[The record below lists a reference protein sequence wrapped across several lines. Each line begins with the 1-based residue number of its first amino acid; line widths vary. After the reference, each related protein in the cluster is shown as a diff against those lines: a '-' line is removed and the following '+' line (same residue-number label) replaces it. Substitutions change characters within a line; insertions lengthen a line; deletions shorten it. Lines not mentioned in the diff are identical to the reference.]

1 MNEKNGV
8 ESRNIEDNRIFDQIN
23 IQVELES
30 LLDEYNK
37 KLDTYSSETVEK
49 AFTVLDEKRKKIQSN
64 SQILL
69 KNENYLDLETNQ
81 IFELMKRYAQDIKQ
95 VFIEQKATITHITD
109 VSPKE
114 MIGGKISKS
123 INRANN
129 YETEVGD
136 WVFASSSP
144 IECNPYMVRNSKSG
158 MVCID
163 KNKKIYIYGDDN
175 IKIQQD
181 KHGNNV
187 VKLIRP
193 NYAYNINPEKFNPVV
208 TMKKNKEGKSVF
220 EFSEEWISEQEVDI
234 NDPKQVLGIDKI
246 DDITDVVK
254 NCQILCD
261 VNQTD
266 EAIKIINSH
275 SKKEAINKLFDSI
288 QNGNLR
294 YINAEANI
302 NVSPLFNKYINKKQK
317 IKKKQMEFYQGNL
330 EKEENNGNIKNVN
343 LIELSNEELQHGLF
357 HFSLKKDKNS
367 IDRKGLETRI
377 GRNSKGIDKQSSIY
391 FSYGL
396 EGALETWD
404 VWLKWRAN
412 RLYSPC
418 FQEENK
424 EIIEKLENGTATEEE
439 KKEYYYK
446 AELWNEE
453 FSSGKYREDKE
464 KMKFLFDFQIDEM
477 QASNYYLL
485 DLKEGE
491 DFSFDEVDVKKESN
505 LKRKDRTNDVGYKIF
520 HEMYG
525 SYSDFESSKV
535 DKWNMNTFLG
545 KQMIIEPNRIKQLTL
560 PNGKNDVLSIITY
573 LHDKYKEITPAEE
586 QVKFDVLDSYVE
598 YVKDK
603 IKSGDLQHFDRN
615 VRIDEHMSI
624 SHFHDQK
631 SEEYFEDRTSGI
643 YSTSEYTI
651 TPNQIAKKSVYTHIA
666 IKDRAKEIV
675 DKEIYERTHKKEIEK
690 NSRDFDYGGRH

>member
-1 MNEKNGV
+1 MNDKIKEITDKAIKMKNNLDMTDLDVAKFIHIELGKTIYYDNNY
-8 ESRNIEDNRIFDQIN
+8 SSQQEDNGHETQLSINRKENMLKSNTDKTSKTQICKGMAEIYAEILNSVGIEAKSVGTTMKGQTQEVSENEAKHFYTLFKSGEQEYIQDFLMESALMRIK
-23 IQVELES
+23 VGEAELAKKMPGIC
-30 LLDEYNK
+30 LFDEYEK
-37 KLDTYSSETVEK
+37 YGQMSLKQIDLSEEYLENVFGNNLINLSDNE
-49 AFTVLDEKRKKIQSN
+49 VLDVLFDKLNEYMKKKDLNFGFEEAKEFIFLTGKHFIKDKSSISFIN
-64 SQILL
+64 LVKETESECGIACIYDIGGI
-69 KNENYLDLETNQ
+69 KYLVRGNDESS
-81 IFELMKRYAQDIKQ
+81 DIDIH
-95 VFIEQKATITHITD
+95 V
-109 VSPKE
+109 
-114 MIGGKISKS
+114 GKISNEKL
-123 INRANN
+123 
-129 YETEVGD
+129 EQLQ
-136 WVFASSSP
+136 
-144 IECNPYMVRNSKSG
+144 
-158 MVCID
+158 
-163 KNKKIYIYGDDN
+163 
-175 IKIQQD
+175 IQGY
-181 KHGNNV
+181 KG
-187 VKLIRP
+187 R
-193 NYAYNINPEKFNPVV
+193 
-208 TMKKNKEGKSVF
+208 S
-220 EFSEEWISEQEVDI
+220 
-234 NDPKQVLGIDKI
+234 
-246 DDITDVVK
+246 
-254 NCQILCD
+254 
-261 VNQTD
+261 
-266 EAIKIINSH
+266 
-275 SKKEAINKLFDSI
+275 
-288 QNGNLR
+288 LR
-294 YINAEANI
+294 DR
-302 NVSPLFNKYINKKQK
+302 KYLQLENKKQK
-317 IKKKQMEFYQGNL
+317 IKKKQMEFYQGDL
-330 EKEENNGNIKNVN
+330 EKEENNGNIKKVN
-343 LIELSNEELQHGLF
+343 LSELSDEELQHSLF

-424 EIIEKLENGTATEEE
+424 EIIEKMENGTATEKE

-491 DFSFDEVDVKKESN
+491 DFSFDEVDVKKEAS
-505 LKRKDRTNDVGYKIF
+505 LKRKDRTNDVRYKIF

-525 SYSDFESSKV
+525 PYSDFESSKV

-573 LHDKYKEITPAEE
+573 LHDKYKEITPTEE

-603 IKSGDLQHFDRN
+603 IKSGDLQQFDRN

-651 TPNQIAKKSVYTHIA
+651 TPNQIAKKSVYTPIG

-675 DKEIYERTHKKEIEK
+675 DKEIYERTHKQEIEK
-690 NSRDFDYGGRH
+690 ISRDFDYGGRH

>member
-1 MNEKNGV
+1 MNDKLKEITDKAIEMKNNLDMTDLDIAKFIHIELGKTIYYDNNY
-8 ESRNIEDNRIFDQIN
+8 SSQQEDNGHETQLSINRKENMLKSNTDKTSKTQICKGMAEIYAEILNSVGIEAKSVGTTMKGQTQEVSENEAKHFYTFFKIGEQEYIQDFLMESALMRIKVGEAELAKKMPGICLFDEYEKYGQMSLKQIDLSEEYLEN
-23 IQVELES
+23 VFGNNLINLSDNEVLDVLFDKLNEYMKRKDLDFGFEEAKEFIFLTGKHFIKDKSSISFINLVKETESECGIACIYDIGGIKYLVRGNDESSDIDIQV
-30 LLDEYNK
+30 
-37 KLDTYSSETVEK
+37 
-49 AFTVLDEKRKKIQSN
+49 
-64 SQILL
+64 
-69 KNENYLDLETNQ
+69 
-81 IFELMKRYAQDIKQ
+81 
-95 VFIEQKATITHITD
+95 
-109 VSPKE
+109 
-114 MIGGKISKS
+114 GKISNEKL
-123 INRANN
+123 
-129 YETEVGD
+129 EQLQ
-136 WVFASSSP
+136 
-144 IECNPYMVRNSKSG
+144 
-158 MVCID
+158 
-163 KNKKIYIYGDDN
+163 
-175 IKIQQD
+175 IQGY
-181 KHGNNV
+181 KG
-187 VKLIRP
+187 R
-193 NYAYNINPEKFNPVV
+193 
-208 TMKKNKEGKSVF
+208 S
-220 EFSEEWISEQEVDI
+220 
-234 NDPKQVLGIDKI
+234 
-246 DDITDVVK
+246 
-254 NCQILCD
+254 
-261 VNQTD
+261 
-266 EAIKIINSH
+266 
-275 SKKEAINKLFDSI
+275 
-288 QNGNLR
+288 LR
-294 YINAEANI
+294 DR
-302 NVSPLFNKYINKKQK
+302 KYLQLENKKQK
-317 IKKKQMEFYQGNL
+317 IKKKQMEFYQGNV
-330 EKEENNGNIKNVN
+330 EKKENNGNIKKVN
-343 LIELSNEELQHGLF
+343 LIELSDEELRHGLF

-396 EGALETWD
+396 EGTLETWD

-491 DFSFDEVDVKKESN
+491 DFSFDEIDVKKESN

-643 YSTSEYTI
+643 YSISEYTI

-666 IKDRAKEIV
+666 KKDRAKEIV
-675 DKEIYERTHKKEIEK
+675 DKGIYERTHKKEIEK

>member
-1 MNEKNGV
+1 MNDKLKEITDKAIEMKNNLDMTDLDIAKFIHIELG
-8 ESRNIEDNRIFDQIN
+8 ETIYYDNNYSSQQEDNGHETQLSINRKENMLKSNTDKTSRTQICKGMAEIYAEILNSVGIEAKSVGTTMKGQTQEVSENEAKHFYTLFKIGEQEYIQDFLMESALMRIKVGEAELAKKMPGICLFDEYEKYGQMSLKQIDLSEEYLEN
-23 IQVELES
+23 VFGNNLINLSDNEVLDVLFDKLNEYMKKKDLDFGFEEAKEFIFLTGKHFIKDKSSISIINLVKETESECGIACIYDIGGIKYLVRGNDESSDIDIQV
-30 LLDEYNK
+30 
-37 KLDTYSSETVEK
+37 
-49 AFTVLDEKRKKIQSN
+49 
-64 SQILL
+64 
-69 KNENYLDLETNQ
+69 
-81 IFELMKRYAQDIKQ
+81 
-95 VFIEQKATITHITD
+95 
-109 VSPKE
+109 
-114 MIGGKISKS
+114 GKISNEKL
-123 INRANN
+123 
-129 YETEVGD
+129 EQLQ
-136 WVFASSSP
+136 
-144 IECNPYMVRNSKSG
+144 
-158 MVCID
+158 
-163 KNKKIYIYGDDN
+163 
-175 IKIQQD
+175 IQGY
-181 KHGNNV
+181 KG
-187 VKLIRP
+187 R
-193 NYAYNINPEKFNPVV
+193 
-208 TMKKNKEGKSVF
+208 S
-220 EFSEEWISEQEVDI
+220 
-234 NDPKQVLGIDKI
+234 
-246 DDITDVVK
+246 
-254 NCQILCD
+254 
-261 VNQTD
+261 
-266 EAIKIINSH
+266 
-275 SKKEAINKLFDSI
+275 
-288 QNGNLR
+288 LR
-294 YINAEANI
+294 DR
-302 NVSPLFNKYINKKQK
+302 KYLQLENKKQK
-317 IKKKQMEFYQGNL
+317 IKKKQMEFYQGDL

-343 LIELSNEELQHGLF
+343 LIELSDEELQHGLF

-453 FSSGKYREDKE
+453 FSSGKYREDRE

-505 LKRKDRTNDVGYKIF
+505 LKRKDRTNNVGYKIF

-690 NSRDFDYGGRH
+690 NSCDFDYGGRH

>member
-1 MNEKNGV
+1 MNDKIKEITDKAINMKNNLDMTDLDVAKFIHIELGKTIYYDNNY
-8 ESRNIEDNRIFDQIN
+8 SSQQEDNGHETQLSINRKENMLKSNTDKTSKTQICKGMAEIYAEILNSVGIEAKSVGTTMKGQTQEVSENEAKHFYTLFKSGEQEYIQDFLMESALMRIKVGEAELAKKMPGICLFDEYEKYGQMSLKQIDLSEEYLEN
-23 IQVELES
+23 VFGNNLINLSDNEVLDVLFDKLNEYMKKKDLNFGFEEAKEFIFLTGKHFIKDKSSISFINLVKETESECGIACIYDIGGIKYLVRGNDESSDIDIQV
-30 LLDEYNK
+30 
-37 KLDTYSSETVEK
+37 
-49 AFTVLDEKRKKIQSN
+49 
-64 SQILL
+64 
-69 KNENYLDLETNQ
+69 
-81 IFELMKRYAQDIKQ
+81 
-95 VFIEQKATITHITD
+95 
-109 VSPKE
+109 
-114 MIGGKISKS
+114 GKISNEKLEQLQ
-123 INRANN
+123 I
-129 YETEVGD
+129 
-136 WVFASSSP
+136 
-144 IECNPYMVRNSKSG
+144 
-158 MVCID
+158 
-163 KNKKIYIYGDDN
+163 
-175 IKIQQD
+175 
-181 KHGNNV
+181 HGY
-187 VKLIRP
+187 KGR
-193 NYAYNINPEKFNPVV
+193 
-208 TMKKNKEGKSVF
+208 S
-220 EFSEEWISEQEVDI
+220 
-234 NDPKQVLGIDKI
+234 
-246 DDITDVVK
+246 
-254 NCQILCD
+254 
-261 VNQTD
+261 
-266 EAIKIINSH
+266 
-275 SKKEAINKLFDSI
+275 
-288 QNGNLR
+288 LR
-294 YINAEANI
+294 DR
-302 NVSPLFNKYINKKQK
+302 KYLQLENKKQK
-317 IKKKQMEFYQGNL
+317 IKKKQMEFYQGDL
-330 EKEENNGNIKNVN
+330 EKEENNGNIKKVN
-343 LIELSNEELQHGLF
+343 LIELSDEELQHDLF

-367 IDRKGLETRI
+367 IDRKGLEPRI

-396 EGALETWD
+396 EGVLETWD

-505 LKRKDRTNDVGYKIF
+505 LKRKDRTNDVGYKKF
-520 HEMYG
+520 QEMYG

-573 LHDKYKEITPAEE
+573 LHDKYKEITPTEE

-651 TPNQIAKKSVYTHIA
+651 TPNQIAKKSVYTPIG

-675 DKEIYERTHKKEIEK
+675 DKEIYERTHKQEIEK
-690 NSRDFDYGGRH
+690 ISRDFDYGGRH

>member
-1 MNEKNGV
+1 MNDKLKEITDKAIEMKNNLDMTDLDIAKFIHIELGKTIYYDNNY
-8 ESRNIEDNRIFDQIN
+8 SSQQEDNGHETQLSINRKENMLKSNTDKTSKTQICKGMAEIYAEILNSVGIEAKSVGTTMKGQTQEVSENEAKHFYTLFKIGEQEYIQDFLMESALMRIKVGEAELAKKMPGICLFDEYEKYGQMSLKQIDLSEEYLEN
-23 IQVELES
+23 VFGNNLINLSDNEVLDVLFDKLNEYMKKKDLNFGFEEAKEFIFLTGKHFIKDKSSISFINLVKETESECGVACIYDIGGIKYLVRGNDESSDIDIQV
-30 LLDEYNK
+30 
-37 KLDTYSSETVEK
+37 
-49 AFTVLDEKRKKIQSN
+49 
-64 SQILL
+64 
-69 KNENYLDLETNQ
+69 
-81 IFELMKRYAQDIKQ
+81 
-95 VFIEQKATITHITD
+95 
-109 VSPKE
+109 
-114 MIGGKISKS
+114 GKISNEKL
-123 INRANN
+123 
-129 YETEVGD
+129 EQLQ
-136 WVFASSSP
+136 
-144 IECNPYMVRNSKSG
+144 
-158 MVCID
+158 
-163 KNKKIYIYGDDN
+163 
-175 IKIQQD
+175 IQGY
-181 KHGNNV
+181 KG
-187 VKLIRP
+187 R
-193 NYAYNINPEKFNPVV
+193 
-208 TMKKNKEGKSVF
+208 S
-220 EFSEEWISEQEVDI
+220 
-234 NDPKQVLGIDKI
+234 
-246 DDITDVVK
+246 
-254 NCQILCD
+254 
-261 VNQTD
+261 
-266 EAIKIINSH
+266 
-275 SKKEAINKLFDSI
+275 
-288 QNGNLR
+288 LR
-294 YINAEANI
+294 DR
-302 NVSPLFNKYINKKQK
+302 KYLQLENKKQK
-317 IKKKQMEFYQGNL
+317 IKKKQMEFYQGDL

-603 IKSGDLQHFDRN
+603 IKSGDLQQFDRN

-651 TPNQIAKKSVYTHIA
+651 TPNQIAKKSVYTPIA

>member
-1 MNEKNGV
+1 MNDKLKEITDKAIEMKKNLDMTDLDIAKFIHIELGKTIYYDNNY
-8 ESRNIEDNRIFDQIN
+8 SSQQEDNGHETQLSINRKENMLKSNTDKTSKMQICKGMAEIYAEILNSVGIEAKSVGTTMKGQTQEVSKNEAKHFYTLFKIGEQEYIQDFLMESALMRIKVGEAELAKKMPGICLFDEYEKYGQMSLKQIDLSEEYLEN
-23 IQVELES
+23 VFGNNLINLSDNEVLDVLFDKLNEYMKKKDLDFGFEEAKEFIFLTGKHFIKDKSSISIINLVKETESECGIACIYDIGGIKYLVRGNEESSDIDIQV
-30 LLDEYNK
+30 
-37 KLDTYSSETVEK
+37 
-49 AFTVLDEKRKKIQSN
+49 
-64 SQILL
+64 
-69 KNENYLDLETNQ
+69 
-81 IFELMKRYAQDIKQ
+81 
-95 VFIEQKATITHITD
+95 
-109 VSPKE
+109 
-114 MIGGKISKS
+114 GKISNEKL
-123 INRANN
+123 
-129 YETEVGD
+129 EQLQ
-136 WVFASSSP
+136 
-144 IECNPYMVRNSKSG
+144 
-158 MVCID
+158 
-163 KNKKIYIYGDDN
+163 
-175 IKIQQD
+175 IQGY
-181 KHGNNV
+181 KG
-187 VKLIRP
+187 R
-193 NYAYNINPEKFNPVV
+193 
-208 TMKKNKEGKSVF
+208 S
-220 EFSEEWISEQEVDI
+220 
-234 NDPKQVLGIDKI
+234 
-246 DDITDVVK
+246 
-254 NCQILCD
+254 
-261 VNQTD
+261 
-266 EAIKIINSH
+266 
-275 SKKEAINKLFDSI
+275 
-288 QNGNLR
+288 LR
-294 YINAEANI
+294 DR
-302 NVSPLFNKYINKKQK
+302 KYLQLENKKQK
-317 IKKKQMEFYQGNL
+317 IKKKQMEFYQGDL

-367 IDRKGLETRI
+367 IDRKNLETRI

-446 AELWNEE
+446 TELWNEE

-464 KMKFLFDFQIDEM
+464 KMKFLFDFQIYEM

-491 DFSFDEVDVKKESN
+491 DFSFDEVDVKKESS

-603 IKSGDLQHFDRN
+603 IKSGDLQQFDRN

-666 IKDRAKEIV
+666 IKDSAKEIV

>member
-1 MNEKNGV
+1 MNDKIKEITDKAIKMKNNLDMTDLDVAKFIHIELGKTIYYDNNY
-8 ESRNIEDNRIFDQIN
+8 SSQQEDNGHETQLSINRKENMLKSNTDKTSKTQICKGMAEIYAEILNSVGIEAKSVGTTMKGQTQEVSENEAKHFYTLFKIGEQEYIQDFLMESALMRIK
-23 IQVELES
+23 VGEAELAKKMPGIC
-30 LLDEYNK
+30 LFDEYEK
-37 KLDTYSSETVEK
+37 YGQMSLKQIDLSEEYLENVFENNLINLSDNE
-49 AFTVLDEKRKKIQSN
+49 VLDVLFDKLNEYMKKKDLDFGFEEAKEFIFLTGKHFIKDKSSISFIN
-64 SQILL
+64 LVKETESECGIACIYDIGGI
-69 KNENYLDLETNQ
+69 KYLVRGNDESS
-81 IFELMKRYAQDIKQ
+81 DIDIH
-95 VFIEQKATITHITD
+95 V
-109 VSPKE
+109 
-114 MIGGKISKS
+114 GKISNEKL
-123 INRANN
+123 
-129 YETEVGD
+129 EQLQ
-136 WVFASSSP
+136 
-144 IECNPYMVRNSKSG
+144 
-158 MVCID
+158 
-163 KNKKIYIYGDDN
+163 
-175 IKIQQD
+175 IQGY
-181 KHGNNV
+181 KG
-187 VKLIRP
+187 R
-193 NYAYNINPEKFNPVV
+193 
-208 TMKKNKEGKSVF
+208 S
-220 EFSEEWISEQEVDI
+220 
-234 NDPKQVLGIDKI
+234 
-246 DDITDVVK
+246 
-254 NCQILCD
+254 
-261 VNQTD
+261 
-266 EAIKIINSH
+266 
-275 SKKEAINKLFDSI
+275 
-288 QNGNLR
+288 LR
-294 YINAEANI
+294 DR
-302 NVSPLFNKYINKKQK
+302 KYLQLENKKQK
-317 IKKKQMEFYQGNL
+317 IKKKQMEFYQGDL
-330 EKEENNGNIKNVN
+330 EKEENNGNIKKVN
-343 LIELSNEELQHGLF
+343 LSELSDEELQHVLF

-424 EIIEKLENGTATEEE
+424 EIIEKMEKGTATEKE
-439 KKEYYYK
+439 KNEYYYK

-525 SYSDFESSKV
+525 PYSDFESSKV

-651 TPNQIAKKSVYTHIA
+651 TPNQIAKKSVYTPIG

-675 DKEIYERTHKKEIEK
+675 DKEIYERTHKQEIEK

>member
-1 MNEKNGV
+1 MNDKLKEITDKAIEMKNNLDMTDLDIAKFIHIELGKTIYYDNNY
-8 ESRNIEDNRIFDQIN
+8 SSQQEDNGHETQLSINRKENMLKSNTDKTSKTQICKGMAEIYAEILNRVGIEAKSVGTTMKGQTQEVSKNEAKHFYTLFKIGEQEYIQDFLMESALMRIKVGEAELAKKMPGICLFDEYEKYGQMSLKQIDLSEEYLEN
-23 IQVELES
+23 VFGNNLINLSDNEVLDVLFDKLNEYMKKKDLDFGFEEAKEFIFLTGKHFIKDKSSISFINLVKETESECGVACIYDIGGIKYLVRGNDESSDIDIQV
-30 LLDEYNK
+30 
-37 KLDTYSSETVEK
+37 
-49 AFTVLDEKRKKIQSN
+49 
-64 SQILL
+64 
-69 KNENYLDLETNQ
+69 
-81 IFELMKRYAQDIKQ
+81 
-95 VFIEQKATITHITD
+95 
-109 VSPKE
+109 
-114 MIGGKISKS
+114 GKISNEKL
-123 INRANN
+123 
-129 YETEVGD
+129 EQLQ
-136 WVFASSSP
+136 
-144 IECNPYMVRNSKSG
+144 
-158 MVCID
+158 
-163 KNKKIYIYGDDN
+163 
-175 IKIQQD
+175 IQGY
-181 KHGNNV
+181 KG
-187 VKLIRP
+187 R
-193 NYAYNINPEKFNPVV
+193 
-208 TMKKNKEGKSVF
+208 S
-220 EFSEEWISEQEVDI
+220 
-234 NDPKQVLGIDKI
+234 
-246 DDITDVVK
+246 
-254 NCQILCD
+254 
-261 VNQTD
+261 
-266 EAIKIINSH
+266 
-275 SKKEAINKLFDSI
+275 
-288 QNGNLR
+288 LR
-294 YINAEANI
+294 DR
-302 NVSPLFNKYINKKQK
+302 KYLQLENKKQK
-317 IKKKQMEFYQGNL
+317 IKKKQMEFYQGDL

-343 LIELSNEELQHGLF
+343 LIELSDEELQHGLF

-453 FSSGKYREDKE
+453 FSSGKYREDRE

-505 LKRKDRTNDVGYKIF
+505 LKRKDRTNNVGYKIF

-651 TPNQIAKKSVYTHIA
+651 TPNQIAKESVYTHIA
-666 IKDRAKEIV
+666 IKDSAKEIV

-690 NSRDFDYGGRH
+690 NSHDFDYEGRH

>member
-1 MNEKNGV
+1 MNDKLKEITDKAIEMKNNLDMTDLDIAKFIHIELGKTIYYDNNY
-8 ESRNIEDNRIFDQIN
+8 SSQKEDNGHETQLSINRKENMLKSNTDKTSKTQICKGMAEIYAEILNSVGIEAKSVGTTMKGQTQEVSENEAKHFYTLFKTGEQEYIQDFLMESALMRIKVGEAELAKKMPGICLFDEYEKYGQMSLKQIDLSEEYLEN
-23 IQVELES
+23 VFGNNLINLSDNEVLDVLFDKLNEYMKRKDLDFGFEEAKEFIFLTGKHFIKDKSSISFINLVKETESECGIACIYDIGGIKYLVRGNDESSDIDIQV
-30 LLDEYNK
+30 
-37 KLDTYSSETVEK
+37 
-49 AFTVLDEKRKKIQSN
+49 
-64 SQILL
+64 
-69 KNENYLDLETNQ
+69 
-81 IFELMKRYAQDIKQ
+81 
-95 VFIEQKATITHITD
+95 
-109 VSPKE
+109 
-114 MIGGKISKS
+114 GKISNEKL
-123 INRANN
+123 
-129 YETEVGD
+129 EQLQ
-136 WVFASSSP
+136 
-144 IECNPYMVRNSKSG
+144 M
-158 MVCID
+158 
-163 KNKKIYIYGDDN
+163 
-175 IKIQQD
+175 
-181 KHGNNV
+181 HGY
-187 VKLIRP
+187 KGR
-193 NYAYNINPEKFNPVV
+193 
-208 TMKKNKEGKSVF
+208 S
-220 EFSEEWISEQEVDI
+220 
-234 NDPKQVLGIDKI
+234 
-246 DDITDVVK
+246 
-254 NCQILCD
+254 
-261 VNQTD
+261 
-266 EAIKIINSH
+266 
-275 SKKEAINKLFDSI
+275 
-288 QNGNLR
+288 LR
-294 YINAEANI
+294 DR
-302 NVSPLFNKYINKKQK
+302 KYLQLENKKQK
-317 IKKKQMEFYQGNL
+317 IKKKQMEFYQGDL
-330 EKEENNGNIKNVN
+330 EKEENNGNIKKVN
-343 LIELSNEELQHGLF
+343 LIELSDEELQHDLF

-367 IDRKGLETRI
+367 IDRKGLEPRI
-377 GRNSKGIDKQSSIY
+377 GRNSKEIDKQSSIY

-396 EGALETWD
+396 EGVLETWD

-446 AELWNEE
+446 EELWNEE

-545 KQMIIEPNRIKQLTL
+545 KQMIIEPNRIKHLTL

-603 IKSGDLQHFDRN
+603 IKSGDLQQFDRN

-631 SEEYFEDRTSGI
+631 AEEYFEDRTSGI

-651 TPNQIAKKSVYTHIA
+651 TPNQIAKKSVYTPIA
-666 IKDRAKEIV
+666 IKDSAKEIV
-675 DKEIYERTHKKEIEK
+675 DREIYERKHKKEIEK

>member
-1 MNEKNGV
+1 MNDKLKEITDKAIEMKKNLDMTDLDIAKFIHIELGKTIYYDNNY
-8 ESRNIEDNRIFDQIN
+8 SSQQEDNGHETQLSINRKENMLKSNTDKTSKMQICKGMAEIYAEILNSVGIEAKSVGTTMKGQTQEVSENEAKHFYTLFKTGEQEYIQDFLMESALMRIKVGEAELAKKMPGICLFDEYEKYGQMSLKQIDLSEEYLEN
-23 IQVELES
+23 VFGNNLINLSDNEVLDVLFDKLNEYMKKKDLDFGFEEAKEFIFLTGKHFIKDKSSISIINLVKETESECGIACIYDIGGIKYLVRGNEESSDIDIQV
-30 LLDEYNK
+30 
-37 KLDTYSSETVEK
+37 
-49 AFTVLDEKRKKIQSN
+49 
-64 SQILL
+64 
-69 KNENYLDLETNQ
+69 
-81 IFELMKRYAQDIKQ
+81 
-95 VFIEQKATITHITD
+95 
-109 VSPKE
+109 
-114 MIGGKISKS
+114 GKISNEKL
-123 INRANN
+123 
-129 YETEVGD
+129 EQLQ
-136 WVFASSSP
+136 
-144 IECNPYMVRNSKSG
+144 
-158 MVCID
+158 
-163 KNKKIYIYGDDN
+163 
-175 IKIQQD
+175 IQGY
-181 KHGNNV
+181 KG
-187 VKLIRP
+187 R
-193 NYAYNINPEKFNPVV
+193 
-208 TMKKNKEGKSVF
+208 S
-220 EFSEEWISEQEVDI
+220 
-234 NDPKQVLGIDKI
+234 
-246 DDITDVVK
+246 
-254 NCQILCD
+254 
-261 VNQTD
+261 
-266 EAIKIINSH
+266 
-275 SKKEAINKLFDSI
+275 
-288 QNGNLR
+288 LR
-294 YINAEANI
+294 DR
-302 NVSPLFNKYINKKQK
+302 KYLQLENKKQK
-317 IKKKQMEFYQGNL
+317 IKKKQMEFYQGDL

-357 HFSLKKDKNS
+357 HFSFKKDKNS

-446 AELWNEE
+446 TELWNEE

-464 KMKFLFDFQIDEM
+464 KMKFLFDFQIYEM

-491 DFSFDEVDVKKESN
+491 DFSFDEVDVKKESS

-603 IKSGDLQHFDRN
+603 IKSGDLQQFDRN

-666 IKDRAKEIV
+666 IKDSAKEIV

>member
-1 MNEKNGV
+1 MNDKLKEITDKAIEMKNNLDMTDLDIAKFIHIELGKTIYYDNNY
-8 ESRNIEDNRIFDQIN
+8 SSQQEDNGHETQLSINRKENMLKSNTDKTSKTQICKGMAEIYAEILNSVGIEAKSVGTTMKGQTQEVSENEAKHFYTFFKIGEQEYIQDFLMESALMRIKVGEAELAKKMPGICLFDEYEKYGQMSLKQIDLSEEYLEN
-23 IQVELES
+23 VFGNNLINLSDNEVLDVLFDKLNEYMKRKDLDFGFEEAKEFIFLTGKHFIKDKSSISFINLVKETESECGIACIYDIGGIKYLVRGNDESSDIDIQV
-30 LLDEYNK
+30 
-37 KLDTYSSETVEK
+37 
-49 AFTVLDEKRKKIQSN
+49 
-64 SQILL
+64 
-69 KNENYLDLETNQ
+69 
-81 IFELMKRYAQDIKQ
+81 
-95 VFIEQKATITHITD
+95 
-109 VSPKE
+109 
-114 MIGGKISKS
+114 GKISNEKL
-123 INRANN
+123 
-129 YETEVGD
+129 EQLQ
-136 WVFASSSP
+136 
-144 IECNPYMVRNSKSG
+144 
-158 MVCID
+158 
-163 KNKKIYIYGDDN
+163 
-175 IKIQQD
+175 IQGY
-181 KHGNNV
+181 KG
-187 VKLIRP
+187 R
-193 NYAYNINPEKFNPVV
+193 
-208 TMKKNKEGKSVF
+208 S
-220 EFSEEWISEQEVDI
+220 
-234 NDPKQVLGIDKI
+234 
-246 DDITDVVK
+246 
-254 NCQILCD
+254 
-261 VNQTD
+261 
-266 EAIKIINSH
+266 
-275 SKKEAINKLFDSI
+275 
-288 QNGNLR
+288 LR
-294 YINAEANI
+294 DR
-302 NVSPLFNKYINKKQK
+302 KYLQLENKKQK
-317 IKKKQMEFYQGNL
+317 IKKKQMEFYQGNV
-330 EKEENNGNIKNVN
+330 EKEENNGNIKKVN
-343 LIELSNEELQHGLF
+343 LIELSDEELRHGLF

-396 EGALETWD
+396 EGTLETWD

-545 KQMIIEPNRIKQLTL
+545 KQMIIETNRIKQLTL

-603 IKSGDLQHFDRN
+603 IKSGDLQQFDRN

-666 IKDRAKEIV
+666 IKDSAKEIV

>member
-1 MNEKNGV
+1 
-8 ESRNIEDNRIFDQIN
+8 
-23 IQVELES
+23 
-30 LLDEYNK
+30 
-37 KLDTYSSETVEK
+37 
-49 AFTVLDEKRKKIQSN
+49 
-64 SQILL
+64 
-69 KNENYLDLETNQ
+69 
-81 IFELMKRYAQDIKQ
+81 
-95 VFIEQKATITHITD
+95 
-109 VSPKE
+109 
-114 MIGGKISKS
+114 
-123 INRANN
+123 
-129 YETEVGD
+129 
-136 WVFASSSP
+136 
-144 IECNPYMVRNSKSG
+144 
-158 MVCID
+158 
-163 KNKKIYIYGDDN
+163 
-175 IKIQQD
+175 
-181 KHGNNV
+181 
-187 VKLIRP
+187 
-193 NYAYNINPEKFNPVV
+193 
-208 TMKKNKEGKSVF
+208 
-220 EFSEEWISEQEVDI
+220 
-234 NDPKQVLGIDKI
+234 
-246 DDITDVVK
+246 
-254 NCQILCD
+254 
-261 VNQTD
+261 
-266 EAIKIINSH
+266 
-275 SKKEAINKLFDSI
+275 
-288 QNGNLR
+288 
-294 YINAEANI
+294 
-302 NVSPLFNKYINKKQK
+302 
-317 IKKKQMEFYQGNL
+317 MEFYQGDL

-391 FSYGL
+391 FSYSL

-446 AELWNEE
+446 TELWNEE

-666 IKDRAKEIV
+666 IKDSAKEIV

>member
-1 MNEKNGV
+1 M
-8 ESRNIEDNRIFDQIN
+8 Q
-23 IQVELES
+23 LE
-30 LLDEYNK
+30 
-37 KLDTYSSETVEK
+37 
-49 AFTVLDEKRKKIQSN
+49 
-64 SQILL
+64 
-69 KNENYLDLETNQ
+69 
-81 IFELMKRYAQDIKQ
+81 
-95 VFIEQKATITHITD
+95 
-109 VSPKE
+109 
-114 MIGGKISKS
+114 
-123 INRANN
+123 
-129 YETEVGD
+129 
-136 WVFASSSP
+136 
-144 IECNPYMVRNSKSG
+144 
-158 MVCID
+158 
-163 KNKKIYIYGDDN
+163 
-175 IKIQQD
+175 
-181 KHGNNV
+181 
-187 VKLIRP
+187 
-193 NYAYNINPEKFNPVV
+193 
-208 TMKKNKEGKSVF
+208 
-220 EFSEEWISEQEVDI
+220 
-234 NDPKQVLGIDKI
+234 
-246 DDITDVVK
+246 
-254 NCQILCD
+254 
-261 VNQTD
+261 
-266 EAIKIINSH
+266 
-275 SKKEAINKLFDSI
+275 
-288 QNGNLR
+288 
-294 YINAEANI
+294 
-302 NVSPLFNKYINKKQK
+302 NKKQK
-317 IKKKQMEFYQGNL
+317 IKKKQMEFYQGDL

-343 LIELSNEELQHGLF
+343 LIELSDEELQHGLF

-666 IKDRAKEIV
+666 IKDRSKEIV

>member
-1 MNEKNGV
+1 MNDKIKEITDKAINMKNNLDMTDLDVAKFIHIELGKTIYYDNNY
-8 ESRNIEDNRIFDQIN
+8 SSQQEDNGHETQLSINRKENMLKSNTDKTSKTQICKGMAEIYAEILNSVGIEAKSVGTTMKGQTQEVSENEAKHFYTLFKSGEQEYIQDFLMESALMRIK
-23 IQVELES
+23 VGEAELAKKMPGIC
-30 LLDEYNK
+30 LFDEYEK
-37 KLDTYSSETVEK
+37 YGQMSLKQIDLSEEYLENVFGNNLINLSDNE
-49 AFTVLDEKRKKIQSN
+49 VLDVLFDKLNEYMKKKDLNFGFEEAKEFIFLTGKHFIKDKSSISFIN
-64 SQILL
+64 LVKETESECGIACIYDIGGI
-69 KNENYLDLETNQ
+69 KYLVRGNDESS
-81 IFELMKRYAQDIKQ
+81 DIDIH
-95 VFIEQKATITHITD
+95 V
-109 VSPKE
+109 
-114 MIGGKISKS
+114 GKISNEKL
-123 INRANN
+123 
-129 YETEVGD
+129 EQLQ
-136 WVFASSSP
+136 
-144 IECNPYMVRNSKSG
+144 
-158 MVCID
+158 
-163 KNKKIYIYGDDN
+163 
-175 IKIQQD
+175 IQGY
-181 KHGNNV
+181 KG
-187 VKLIRP
+187 R
-193 NYAYNINPEKFNPVV
+193 
-208 TMKKNKEGKSVF
+208 S
-220 EFSEEWISEQEVDI
+220 
-234 NDPKQVLGIDKI
+234 
-246 DDITDVVK
+246 
-254 NCQILCD
+254 
-261 VNQTD
+261 
-266 EAIKIINSH
+266 
-275 SKKEAINKLFDSI
+275 
-288 QNGNLR
+288 LR
-294 YINAEANI
+294 DREYLQLE
-302 NVSPLFNKYINKKQK
+302 NKKQK
-317 IKKKQMEFYQGNL
+317 IKKKQMEFYQGDI
-330 EKEENNGNIKNVN
+330 EKEENNENIKKVN
-343 LIELSNEELQHGLF
+343 LSELSDEELQHGLF

-424 EIIEKLENGTATEEE
+424 EIIEKMENGTATEKE

-491 DFSFDEVDVKKESN
+491 DFSFDEVDVKKEAS
-505 LKRKDRTNDVGYKIF
+505 LKRKDRTNDVRYKIF

-525 SYSDFESSKV
+525 PYSDFESSKV

-573 LHDKYKEITPAEE
+573 LHDKYKEITPTEE

-603 IKSGDLQHFDRN
+603 IKSGDLQQFDRN

-631 SEEYFEDRTSGI
+631 SDEYFEDRTSGI

-651 TPNQIAKKSVYTHIA
+651 TPNQIAKKSVYTPIG

-675 DKEIYERTHKKEIEK
+675 DKEIYERTHKQEIEK

>member
-1 MNEKNGV
+1 MNDKLKEITDKAIEMKKNLDMTDLDIAKFIHIELGKTIYYDNNY
-8 ESRNIEDNRIFDQIN
+8 SSQQEDNGHETQLSINRKENMLKSNTDKTSKMQICKGMAEIYAEILNSVGIEAKSVGTTMKGQTQEVSENEAKHFYTLFKTGEQEYIQDFLMESALMRIKVGEAELAKKMPGICLFDEYEKYGQMSLKQIDLSEEYLEN
-23 IQVELES
+23 VFGNNLINLSDNEVLDVLFDKLNEYMKKKDLDFGFEEAKEFIFLTGKHFIKDKSSISIINLVKETESECGIACIYDIGGIKYLVRGNEESSDIDIQV
-30 LLDEYNK
+30 
-37 KLDTYSSETVEK
+37 
-49 AFTVLDEKRKKIQSN
+49 
-64 SQILL
+64 
-69 KNENYLDLETNQ
+69 
-81 IFELMKRYAQDIKQ
+81 
-95 VFIEQKATITHITD
+95 
-109 VSPKE
+109 
-114 MIGGKISKS
+114 GKISNEKL
-123 INRANN
+123 
-129 YETEVGD
+129 EQLQ
-136 WVFASSSP
+136 
-144 IECNPYMVRNSKSG
+144 
-158 MVCID
+158 
-163 KNKKIYIYGDDN
+163 
-175 IKIQQD
+175 IQGY
-181 KHGNNV
+181 KG
-187 VKLIRP
+187 R
-193 NYAYNINPEKFNPVV
+193 
-208 TMKKNKEGKSVF
+208 S
-220 EFSEEWISEQEVDI
+220 
-234 NDPKQVLGIDKI
+234 
-246 DDITDVVK
+246 
-254 NCQILCD
+254 
-261 VNQTD
+261 
-266 EAIKIINSH
+266 
-275 SKKEAINKLFDSI
+275 
-288 QNGNLR
+288 LR
-294 YINAEANI
+294 DR
-302 NVSPLFNKYINKKQK
+302 KYLQLENKKQK
-317 IKKKQMEFYQGNL
+317 IKKKQMEFYQGDL

-377 GRNSKGIDKQSSIY
+377 GRSSKGIDKQSSIY

-446 AELWNEE
+446 TELWNEE

-464 KMKFLFDFQIDEM
+464 KMKFLFDFQIYEM

-491 DFSFDEVDVKKESN
+491 DFSFDEVDVKKESS

-666 IKDRAKEIV
+666 IKDSAKEIV

>member
-1 MNEKNGV
+1 MNDKIKEITDKAINMKNNLDMTDLDVAKFIHIELGKTIYYDNNY
-8 ESRNIEDNRIFDQIN
+8 SSQQEDNGHETQLSINRKENMLKSNTDKTSKTQICKGMAEIYAEILNSVGIEAKSVGTTMKGQTQEVSENEAKHFYTLFKSGEQEYIQDFLMESALMRIK
-23 IQVELES
+23 VGEAELAKKMPGIC
-30 LLDEYNK
+30 LFDEYEK
-37 KLDTYSSETVEK
+37 YGQMSLKQIDLSEEYLENVFGNNLINLSDNE
-49 AFTVLDEKRKKIQSN
+49 VLDVLFDKLNEYMKKKDLNFGFEEAKEFIFLTGKHFIKDKSSISFIN
-64 SQILL
+64 LVKETESECGIACIYDIGGI
-69 KNENYLDLETNQ
+69 KYLVRGNDESS
-81 IFELMKRYAQDIKQ
+81 DIDIH
-95 VFIEQKATITHITD
+95 V
-109 VSPKE
+109 
-114 MIGGKISKS
+114 GKISNEKL
-123 INRANN
+123 
-129 YETEVGD
+129 EQLQ
-136 WVFASSSP
+136 
-144 IECNPYMVRNSKSG
+144 
-158 MVCID
+158 
-163 KNKKIYIYGDDN
+163 
-175 IKIQQD
+175 IQGY
-181 KHGNNV
+181 KG
-187 VKLIRP
+187 R
-193 NYAYNINPEKFNPVV
+193 
-208 TMKKNKEGKSVF
+208 S
-220 EFSEEWISEQEVDI
+220 
-234 NDPKQVLGIDKI
+234 
-246 DDITDVVK
+246 
-254 NCQILCD
+254 
-261 VNQTD
+261 
-266 EAIKIINSH
+266 
-275 SKKEAINKLFDSI
+275 
-288 QNGNLR
+288 LR
-294 YINAEANI
+294 DREYLQLE
-302 NVSPLFNKYINKKQK
+302 NKKQK
-317 IKKKQMEFYQGNL
+317 IKKKQMEFYQGDI
-330 EKEENNGNIKNVN
+330 EKEENNENIKKVN
-343 LIELSNEELQHGLF
+343 LSELSDEELQHGLF

-424 EIIEKLENGTATEEE
+424 EIIEKMENGTATEKE

-491 DFSFDEVDVKKESN
+491 DFSFDEVDVKKEAS
-505 LKRKDRTNDVGYKIF
+505 LKRKDRTNDVRYKIF

-525 SYSDFESSKV
+525 PYSDFESSKV

-573 LHDKYKEITPAEE
+573 LHDKYKEITPTEE

-603 IKSGDLQHFDRN
+603 IKSGDLQQFDRN

-631 SEEYFEDRTSGI
+631 SDEYFEDRTSGI

-651 TPNQIAKKSVYTHIA
+651 TPNQIAKKSVYTPIG

-675 DKEIYERTHKKEIEK
+675 DKEIYERTHKQEIEK
-690 NSRDFDYGGRH
+690 ISRDFDYGGRH

>member
-1 MNEKNGV
+1 MNDKIKEITDKAIKMKNNLDMTDLDVAKFIHIELGKTIYYDNNY
-8 ESRNIEDNRIFDQIN
+8 SSQQEDNGHETQLSINRKENMLKSNTDKTSKTQICKGMAEIYAEILNSVGIEAKSVGTTMKGQTQEVSENEAKHFYTLFKSGEQEYIQDFLMESALMRIK
-23 IQVELES
+23 VGEAELAKKMPGIC
-30 LLDEYNK
+30 LFDEYEK
-37 KLDTYSSETVEK
+37 YGQMSLKQIDLSEEYLENVFGNNLINLSDNE
-49 AFTVLDEKRKKIQSN
+49 VLDVLFDKLNEYMKKKDLNFGFEEAKEFIFLTGKHFIKDKSSISFIN
-64 SQILL
+64 LVKETESECGIACIYDIGGI
-69 KNENYLDLETNQ
+69 KYLVRGNDESS
-81 IFELMKRYAQDIKQ
+81 DIDIH
-95 VFIEQKATITHITD
+95 V
-109 VSPKE
+109 
-114 MIGGKISKS
+114 GKISNEKL
-123 INRANN
+123 
-129 YETEVGD
+129 EQLQ
-136 WVFASSSP
+136 
-144 IECNPYMVRNSKSG
+144 
-158 MVCID
+158 
-163 KNKKIYIYGDDN
+163 
-175 IKIQQD
+175 IQGY
-181 KHGNNV
+181 KG
-187 VKLIRP
+187 R
-193 NYAYNINPEKFNPVV
+193 
-208 TMKKNKEGKSVF
+208 S
-220 EFSEEWISEQEVDI
+220 
-234 NDPKQVLGIDKI
+234 
-246 DDITDVVK
+246 
-254 NCQILCD
+254 
-261 VNQTD
+261 
-266 EAIKIINSH
+266 
-275 SKKEAINKLFDSI
+275 
-288 QNGNLR
+288 LR
-294 YINAEANI
+294 DREYLQLE
-302 NVSPLFNKYINKKQK
+302 NKKQK
-317 IKKKQMEFYQGNL
+317 IKKKQMEFYQGDI
-330 EKEENNGNIKNVN
+330 EKEENNENIKKVN
-343 LIELSNEELQHGLF
+343 LSELSDEDLQHVLF

-424 EIIEKLENGTATEEE
+424 EIIEKMENGTATEKEE
-439 KKEYYYK
+439 KEYYYK

-453 FSSGKYREDKE
+453 FLSGKYREDKE

-491 DFSFDEVDVKKESN
+491 DFSFDEVDVKKEAS
-505 LKRKDRTNDVGYKIF
+505 LKRKDRTNDVRYKIF

-525 SYSDFESSKV
+525 PYSDFESSKV

-573 LHDKYKEITPAEE
+573 LHDKYKEITPTEE

-603 IKSGDLQHFDRN
+603 IKSGDLQQFDRN
-615 VRIDEHMSI
+615 IRIDEHMSI

-631 SEEYFEDRTSGI
+631 SDEYFEDRTSGI

-651 TPNQIAKKSVYTHIA
+651 TPNQIAKKSVYTPIG

-675 DKEIYERTHKKEIEK
+675 DKEIYERTDKQEIEK
-690 NSRDFDYGGRH
+690 NSRDFDYGGRY

>member
-1 MNEKNGV
+1 MNDKLKEITDKAIEMKNNLDMTDLDIAKFIHIELGKTIYYDNNY
-8 ESRNIEDNRIFDQIN
+8 SSQKEDNGHETQLSINRKENMLKSNTDKTSKTQICKGMAEIYAEILNSVGIEAKSVGTTMKGQTQEVSENEAKHFYTLFKTGEQEYIQDFLMESALMRIK
-23 IQVELES
+23 VGEAELAKKMPGIC
-30 LLDEYNK
+30 LFDEYEK
-37 KLDTYSSETVEK
+37 YGQMSLKQIDLSEEYLENVFGNNLINLSDNE
-49 AFTVLDEKRKKIQSN
+49 VLDVLFDKLNEYMKRKDLDFGFEEAKEFIFLTGKHFIKDKSSISFIN
-64 SQILL
+64 LVKETESECGIACIYDIGGI
-69 KNENYLDLETNQ
+69 KYLVRGNDESS
-81 IFELMKRYAQDIKQ
+81 DIDIH
-95 VFIEQKATITHITD
+95 V
-109 VSPKE
+109 
-114 MIGGKISKS
+114 GKISNEKL
-123 INRANN
+123 
-129 YETEVGD
+129 EQLQ
-136 WVFASSSP
+136 
-144 IECNPYMVRNSKSG
+144 
-158 MVCID
+158 
-163 KNKKIYIYGDDN
+163 
-175 IKIQQD
+175 IQGY
-181 KHGNNV
+181 KG
-187 VKLIRP
+187 R
-193 NYAYNINPEKFNPVV
+193 
-208 TMKKNKEGKSVF
+208 S
-220 EFSEEWISEQEVDI
+220 
-234 NDPKQVLGIDKI
+234 
-246 DDITDVVK
+246 
-254 NCQILCD
+254 
-261 VNQTD
+261 
-266 EAIKIINSH
+266 
-275 SKKEAINKLFDSI
+275 
-288 QNGNLR
+288 LR
-294 YINAEANI
+294 DREYLQLE
-302 NVSPLFNKYINKKQK
+302 NKKQK
-317 IKKKQMEFYQGNL
+317 IKKKQMEFYQGDI
-330 EKEENNGNIKNVN
+330 EKEENNENIKKVN
-343 LIELSNEELQHGLF
+343 LSELSDEELQHGLF

-424 EIIEKLENGTATEEE
+424 EIIEKMENGTATEKE

-491 DFSFDEVDVKKESN
+491 DFSFDEVDVKKEAS
-505 LKRKDRTNDVGYKIF
+505 LKRKDRTNDVRYKIF

-525 SYSDFESSKV
+525 PYSDFESSKV

-573 LHDKYKEITPAEE
+573 LHDKYKEITPTEE

-603 IKSGDLQHFDRN
+603 IKSGDLQQFDRN

-651 TPNQIAKKSVYTHIA
+651 TPNQIAKKSVYTPIG

-675 DKEIYERTHKKEIEK
+675 DKETYERTHKQEIEK
-690 NSRDFDYGGRH
+690 ISRDFDYGGRH